1 MPRIKIASIKTS
13 NNQKRIVKT
22 AQRAI
27 NISTAFDQQGSYKN
41 SSEFFELACRYARF
55 ITAQEEPIEQPIR
68 EPRPTAEEIDW
79 ETVHKQNVTPELE
92 EVYDLYP
99 SMDRLKYSKP
109 RPILSQHKYGEPFND
124 VHFQNANELTKRF
137 YDQLVA
143 NDGNVLQALNAVSDL
158 IKSLRGTFPNQ
169 NLVAKFFEE
178 SLGLSLA
185 AYFKN
190 NGFLSINNQ
199 ITSYAQAYAVNTY
212 FAEGEALGHAYRLV
226 LGRPVE
232 VDNQAERH
240 SKILAYLKDLFKE
253 ELAQNS
259 QKILPMIAQIM
270 QQPGVFMTGSGDDQR
285 LNVDKDDL
293 LAVYFANDHLAK
305 DDGYSEGIGFQE
317 IVHRLHFIKKFGR
330 ENYDKYLANENNKA
344 SFSNNNHI
352 QEKFKP
358 FEDKPSPEALK
369 NVMSFLMK
377 YENAI
382 GTSGY
387 REIYFEK
394 LNRILKQFGED
405 FVAQFFSNKS
415 QRFDLGYIVN
425 VAYSLILKG
434 KSAEEI
440 SDLLLK
446 NERSLA
452 NLAYNLQAT
461 DLAYEYLEKSPEK
474 LQMFM
479 DYVNRGL
486 VSDEI
491 FKNFPDA
498 KVIIDNSLK
507 TYLDWLVKNAR
518 GDVDNTRTLALG
530 YSTLFLSAY
539 RTFGEDVV
547 KMNGSQMQKIVQNDA
562 YDRIRYEQI
571 IEKKNAPSIEQLQ
584 AKEDAIYQ
592 FIEDNHKSYSSDYYR
607 YNQKDDPHKSSAMRK
622 IAENSVVMF
631 GNNPNAKHLAAKVQ
645 LPSPIDEENRKIG
658 EDFLNLKTKGIYSF
672 QNLTQLFK
680 FIPPEIKSK
689 YDTHELGILVSFF
702 DDTYMSEN
710 NNKAI
715 ERFENAVN
723 TIARKNPE
731 LYQRK
736 GEKYYTL
743 LKHFYMSPGTKIDNL
758 DGLFGLLELAR
769 SSIKEQ
775 EAVKHFDRYEMFS
788 PKNLSLYVQTTQ
800 LKCPE
805 CEKLRTFDSQAQKWS
820 CSNCGNSNSL
830 ILSDIAELLKNKK
843 GNMNLLVIA
852 NIISLRDEL
861 IALTKSFNAL
871 TQSNFNITSNWQ
883 DMNSR
888 ALLFSLPRDPDSGN
902 FIGTEE
908 EINNANTV
916 RQTLD
921 MILTKQTNVQNSDEI
936 LKEFLLARND
946 NDIQTS
952 IENYLRSWIK
962 KTLTNVSSE
971 DFENM
976 DIEKYMSDFSNLANT
991 DFGELNLHDVKEAEM
1006 LNSSQHDVSFTPR
1019 SSYDHLSENHIRSNM
1034 YEKYL
1039 VSAEEV
1045 FKNTDLLVV
1054 VFGNELWKWLDK
1066 FTTQVHFNPNRT
1078 KDDPEN
1084 ITKFNELTDA
1094 EKEKIVHDSS
1104 QVVPVSAKSS
1114 RIKGI
1119 GRYLLQF
1126 YRDALAQDLKFIV
1139 TNWNKKVKIDRET
1152 SSTEYVVAEAAYMEP
1167 FKSDPNSLVNILRY
1181 QNLMKFF
1188 GDNPPKSMDFAY
1200 EVSKWYTV
1208 EDEDDEED
1216 DRVIETE
1223 DDDSAPDIEELTD
1236 AKYRRLE
1243 EMYLLSQQIP
1253 LPKWAQ
1259 INPVKVGKY
1268 IGRFLPREDARPMF
1282 LGQYTG
1288 CCQHPENAAYGA
1300 AFDAVLSPK
1309 ACTFV
1314 IEDTFKKI
1322 HLQSYVWEDR
1332 DGNVCFDS
1340 FETGSRDFFYSEQ
1353 RKSMAAQIIREL
1365 TSQMGNIKVTGGN
1378 GLQNI
1383 FRDVTKTYSLQNTG
1397 EGRAVSYKAFGG
1409 AYQIY
1414 SADSSTQY
1422 LIADN
1427 RSSEDSMMHDIQMYP
1442 QVNSS
1447 EVIEQLTD
1455 KKMIYPNM
1463 MAGNWDD
1470 DFTNYTENQNSSYY
1484 NDDDDDED

>member
-13 NNQKRIVKT
+13 SNQKRIIKT

-27 NISTAFDQQGSYKN
+27 NLSTAFDQQGSYKN

-55 ITAQEEPIEQPIR
+55 ITAQEEPIEAPIK

-79 ETVHKQNVTPELE
+79 ERVHKQNVTPELE

-143 NDGNVLQALNAVSDL
+143 NDGNVLQALNAIKDL
-158 IKSLRGTFPNQ
+158 ITSLRGTFPNQ
-169 NLVAKFFEE
+169 NLIAKFFEE

-190 NGFLSINNQ
+190 NSFLSINNQ

-212 FAEGEALGHAYRLV
+212 FSEGEALGHAYRWV

-240 SKILAYLKDLFKE
+240 SKTLAYLKDLFKE
-253 ELAQNS
+253 ELAQNP

-270 QQPGVFMTGSGDDQR
+270 HQPGVFMTGSGDDQR

-317 IVHRLHFIKKFGR
+317 IVHRLHFIKRFGR
-330 ENYDKYLANENNKA
+330 ENYDKYIENENNKA

-440 SDLLLK
+440 TDTLLK

-474 LQMFM
+474 LQIFM

-518 GDVDNTRTLALG
+518 GDVDSTYTLALG
-530 YSTLFLSAY
+530 YSNLFLHAY
-539 RTFGEDVV
+539 KTFGEDV
-547 KMNGSQMQKIVQNDA
+547 MNMRSGLMSKIVQNDA
-562 YDRIRYEQI
+562 YDRTRYEQI
-571 IEKKNAPSIEQLQ
+571 IEKKNIPSPEQQQ

-592 FIEDNHKSYSSDYYR
+592 FIEDNHKSYSSDYYKF
-607 YNQKDDPHKSSAMRK
+607 NPKDDPHKSSALRK
-622 IAENSVVMF
+622 IAENAVGMF
-631 GNNPNAKHLAAKVQ
+631 GNNPNAKHLAAKVH
-645 LPSPIDEENRKIG
+645 LPSIIDEENRKIG

-672 QNLTQLFK
+672 SNLTQLYK
-680 FIPPEIKSK
+680 IIPPEVKGK

-702 DDTYMSEN
+702 TNEYMSEN
-710 NNKAI
+710 NKRAL

-743 LKHFYMSPGTKIDNL
+743 LKHFYMSPNTRIDNF

-769 SSIKEQ
+769 SSTKEN
-775 EAVKHFDRYEMFS
+775 EANQQFEKYEIFS
-788 PKNLSLYVQTTQ
+788 PKNLNLFVQTTQ
-800 LKCPE
+800 QKCRE
-805 CEKLRTFDSQAQKWS
+805 CDEQRSFNSQTKKWV
-820 CSNCGNSNSL
+820 CSNCGNSKNL
-830 ILSDIAELLKNKK
+830 VLADIPNLLKQYKDS
-843 GNMNLLVIA
+843 MLLN
-852 NIISLRDEL
+852 NITNVKFNRDKLISH
-861 IALTKSFNAL
+861 IQSFNTL
-871 TQSNFNITSNWQ
+871 TQSNFNLSSDLDDITSR
-883 DMNSR
+883 MF
-888 ALLFSLPRDPDSGN
+888 LFLVPNDPNGQP
-902 FIGTEE
+902 IGTEE
-908 EINNANTV
+908 EIK
-916 RQTLD
+916 LD
-921 MILTKQTNVQNSDEI
+921 NDLRKIFYGIQATKNSYAHASDEVKA
-936 LKEFLLARND
+936 LFYARND
-946 NDIQTS
+946 NEVQVAF
-952 IENYLRSWIK
+952 EKLLR
-962 KTLTNVSSE
+962 LN
-971 DFENM
+971 
-976 DIEKYMSDFSNLANT
+976 FSNLDNA

-1006 LNSSQHDVSFTPR
+1006 FNSSQHDVCFTRMNSASLPE
-1019 SSYDHLSENHIRSNM
+1019 ENHLRANM
-1034 YEKYL
+1034 YESHS
-1039 VSAEEV
+1039 VSAEEA

-1054 VFGNELWKWLDK
+1054 VFGNEIWKWLDK

-1104 QVVPVSAKSS
+1104 QVVPVSAKNS
-1114 RIKGI
+1114 RTKGI

-1139 TNWNKKVKIDRET
+1139 TNWNKKVKIDNEI
-1152 SSTEYVVAEAAYMEP
+1152 SSTEYIVAEAAYMEP

-1181 QNLMKFF
+1181 QNLMTFF

-1200 EVSKWYTV
+1200 EVAKWYTV
-1208 EDEDDEED
+1208 EDEDDEEN
-1216 DRVIETE
+1216 DRFIER
-1223 DDDSAPDIEELTD
+1223 DDDDDTSPDIEELTD
-1236 AKYRRLE
+1236 EKYRRLE

-1259 INPVKVGKY
+1259 ISPVKVGKY
-1268 IGRFLPREDARPMF
+1268 IGRFLPREDARTMF

-1309 ACTFV
+1309 ACGFV
-1314 IEDTFKKI
+1314 IEDASKKI

-1353 RKSMAAQIIREL
+1353 RKAMAAQIIRQI
-1365 TSQMGNIKVTGGN
+1365 TSQMGNIKITGGSR
-1378 GLQNI
+1378 LESI
-1383 FRDVTKTYSLQNTG
+1383 FGDVTPTYPLQNTG
-1397 EGRAVSYKAFGG
+1397 EGRAVTYKAFEGV
-1409 AYQIY
+1409 Y
-1414 SADSSTQY
+1414 SVYAADSSQQY

-1427 RSSEDSMMHDIQMYP
+1427 RSPTDSMLQDTQLYP
-1442 QVNSS
+1442 HVNSP
-1447 EVIEQLTD
+1447 EVIEKLTN
-1455 KKMIYPNM
+1455 KKFIYPNM
-1463 MAGNWDD
+1463 TAGSWQD
-1470 DFTNYTENQNSSYY
+1470 DFTDYVANQNSSYY
-1484 NDDDDDED
+1484 NDDDDED

>member
-55 ITAQEEPIEQPIR
+55 ITAQEEPIEEPIK

-79 ETVHKQNVTPELE
+79 ERVHKQNVTPELE
-92 EVYDLYP
+92 EVYNLYP
-99 SMDRLKYSKP
+99 SSSKVNYSEP

-143 NDGNVLQALNAVSDL
+143 NDGNVLQALNAIKDL
-158 IKSLRGTFPNQ
+158 ITSLRGTFPNQ

-212 FAEGEALGHAYRLV
+212 FAQGEALGHAYRLV

-317 IVHRLHFIKKFGR
+317 IVHRLHFIKRFGR
-330 ENYDKYLANENNKA
+330 ENYDKYIENENNKA
-344 SFSNNNHI
+344 SFSNSNHI

-440 SDLLLK
+440 TDTLLK

-539 RTFGEDVV
+539 RTFGEDVL
-547 KMNGSQMQKIVQNDA
+547 KMNGNQMQKIVQNDA

-607 YNQKDDPHKSSAMRK
+607 YNQKDDPHKSSALRK

-631 GNNPNAKHLAAKVQ
+631 GNNPNAKYLSAKVQ

-658 EDFLNLKTKGIYSF
+658 EDFLNFKTKGIYSF

-680 FIPPEIKSK
+680 FIPPETKSK

-723 TIARKNPE
+723 TVARKKPE
-731 LYQRK
+731 LYQKK
-736 GEKYYTL
+736 GEKYYSI

-769 SSIKEQ
+769 SSVKEK
-775 EAVKHFDRYEMFS
+775 EADKRFEDYETFS
-788 PKNLSLYVQTTQ
+788 PKNLSIFANSLQV
-800 LKCPE
+800 LCPKCRE
-805 CEKLRTFDSQAQKWS
+805 IRTFDSQTQKWF
-820 CSNCGNSNSL
+820 CSVCKKSNEP
-830 ILSDIAELLKNKK
+830 IATDICELLNS
-843 GNMNLLVIA
+843 GRNNRNLRT
-852 NIISLRDEL
+852 IIDIKEDRENLSAL
-861 IALTKSFNAL
+861 IQSFNDL
-871 TQSNFNITSNWQ
+871 TNSKFDVSSSLENITSR
-883 DMNSR
+883 MF
-888 ALLFSLPRDPDSGN
+888 LFLIPYDENGKP
-902 FIGTEE
+902 IGTEQ
-908 EINNANTV
+908 EIKLDNDLRSLIYSIQRQMGKYANV
-916 RQTLD
+916 YE
-921 MILTKQTNVQNSDEI
+921 NVKA
-936 LKEFLLARND
+936 LYRAKND
-946 NDIQTS
+946 NEYQIAL
-952 IENYLRSWIK
+952 ENFLRESLLDEGVK
-962 KTLTNVSSE
+962 NDE
-971 DFENM
+971 
-976 DIEKYMSDFSNLANT
+976 
-991 DFGELNLHDVKEAEM
+991 DFGELNLHDIKQADM
-1006 LNSSQHDVSFTPR
+1006 FNSSQHDVSFISR
-1019 SSYDHLSENHIRSNM
+1019 RSYDYLSENHIRANM

-1039 VSAEEV
+1039 VSPEET
-1045 FKNTDLLVV
+1045 FKNTDLLVL

-1066 FTTQVHFNPNRT
+1066 FTTQAHFNPNRT

-1094 EKEKIVHDSS
+1094 EKAKIVHDSS
-1104 QVVPVSAKSS
+1104 QPIPASATTS
-1114 RIKGI
+1114 RNKGI

-1139 TNWNKKVKIDRET
+1139 TNWNKKVKIDNET
-1152 SSTEYVVAEAAYMEP
+1152 SSTEYIVAEAAYMEP
-1167 FKSDPNSLVNILRY
+1167 FKSDPSSLVNILRY
-1181 QNLMKFF
+1181 QNLIKFF
-1188 GDNPPKSMDFAY
+1188 GDSPPKSMDFAY
-1200 EVSKWYTV
+1200 EVAKWYTV
-1208 EDEDDEED
+1208 GDDDEDEDAIEED
-1216 DRVIETE
+1216 YDE
-1223 DDDSAPDIEELTD
+1223 DKPDIEELTD
-1236 AKYRRLE
+1236 EKYRRLE
-1243 EMYLLSQQIP
+1243 EMYLLSQQNP

-1259 INPVKVGKY
+1259 ISPVKAGKY
-1268 IGRFLPREDARPMF
+1268 IGRFLPREDARAMF
-1282 LGQYTG
+1282 LGQYTR

-1300 AFDAVLSPK
+1300 AFDAILSPK

-1314 IEDTFKKI
+1314 IEDATKKV

-1332 DGNVCFDS
+1332 NGNVCFDS
-1340 FETGSRDFFYSEQ
+1340 FETGSRDFFYSAQ
-1353 RKSMAAQIIREL
+1353 RKQMAAQIIQQL
-1365 TSQMGNIKVTGGN
+1365 TSQMGNIKITGGN
-1378 GLQNI
+1378 GLTNI
-1383 FRDVTKTYSLQNTG
+1383 IDNAPATGALKNTG
-1397 EGRAVSYKAFGG
+1397 EGRSVSYKAFGG
-1409 AYQIY
+1409 AYSVY
-1414 SADSSTQY
+1414 SADSDRQY
-1422 LIADN
+1422 LISDN
-1427 RSSEDSMMHDIQMYP
+1427 RNSKDSATQDLQQHLD
-1442 QVNSS
+1442 VNSP
-1447 EVIEQLTD
+1447 EVLKQLTEN
-1455 KKMIYPNM
+1455 KLSMPNM
-1463 MAGNWDD
+1463 NRNNWED
-1470 DFTNYTENQNSSYY
+1470 DFSNYVESGNYRYNY